1 LGSQAL
7 TANTT
12 GTKNT
17 VVGNGAG
24 TGIGTGSSNT
34 VVGNGAGSDIQV
46 DGSGNTILGDS
57 AASSGGATIDNNI
70 YIGRNVHFGGGLLF
84 ESGAIRIGD
93 SMPYVALNT
102 SNVFIAGIFGADV
115 TAGQPTVK
123 CNANGQLGTV
133 SSSAR
138 FKKDIASMGK
148 TSEAIFSLRP
158 VTFHYKN
165 DPRNIP
171 AFGLIA
177 EEVAKVSPDL
187 VIRDRE
193 GKVYSVRYDDVN
205 VMLLNEFLK
214 EHRTME
220 ALQAGFAQQQKKFQA
235 IAARQQKQIDLLTA
249 GLQKVSAQLEAS
261 KSAPQVVNNNQ

>member
-1 LGSQAL
+1 M
-7 TANTT
+7 
-12 GTKNT
+12 
-17 VVGNGAG
+17 VVGSGAG
-24 TGIGTGSSNT
+24 TGIGT
-34 VVGNGAGSDIQV
+34 A
-46 DGSGNTILGDS
+46 GSGNTILGDL
-57 AASSGGATIDNNI
+57 AATSGGTADNNI
-70 YIGRNVHFGGGLLF
+70 YIGANVNFGGGPLF

-93 SMPYVALNT
+93 SMPYAAPGT
-102 SNVFIAGIFGADV
+102 SEVFIAGIFGADV

-165 DPRNIP
+165 DPTNIP

-177 EEVAKVSPDL
+177 EEVAKVIPDL

-193 GKVYSVRYDDVN
+193 RKVYSVRYDDVN

-214 EHRTME
+214 EHKKVE
-220 ALQAGFAQQQKKFQA
+220 EQQASIAELKSTVAQQQTSFQSK
-235 IAARQQKQIDLLTA
+235 IAEQEKQITTLVATVREQA
-249 GLQKVSAQLEAS
+249 AQIQRVSAQVEMAKPAS
-261 KSAPQVVNNNQ
+261 RVVANKP